1 MAVTGAAVATAN
13 AVPAVT
19 QSRQRRRRGADATGD
34 THPRAV
40 TAATDL
46 KHQQRRRQQ
55 VHQGADDH
63 LGRPRGCAR
72 HEQQGAEE
80 GADSGGVRRRRE
92 QHGHWPVEQKVLKR
106 KAASRQTDLGGGRGG
121 GGGRRRE
128 GGGARARR
136 DKQYNRVWGGNG
148 GKGGGGGTPHSLG
161 AAPRSKNARQPPSR
175 SVQCHV
181 RRVAAPDA
189 ALHLKQRHPQRRGGA
204 ARAPFPHPDRS
215 ANHLRLALAPI
226 GGTA

>member
-121 GGGRRRE
+121 GGGEKKRGGGGQGEERQTVQQGMGGERGERRRWRNPPHV
-128 GGGARARR
+128 GCRPSQQKRASAAKQVSPVPRQASSRARR
-136 DKQYNRVWGGNG
+136 
-148 GKGGGGGTPHSLG
+148 
-161 AAPRSKNARQPPSR
+161 
-175 SVQCHV
+175 
-181 RRVAAPDA
+181 
-189 ALHLKQRHPQRRGGA
+189 
-204 ARAPFPHPDRS
+204 RAPSETTPPAAAGRRCPSAFPSP
-215 ANHLRLALAPI
+215 
-226 GGTA
+226 